1 MNSAANFTKLKK
13 NNKYFWVFEFLQQ
26 ERKKKQTKQN
36 IFGFFKYQT
45 ENREQSKPKL
55 EN

>member
-1 MNSAANFTKLKK
+1 MVIS
-13 NNKYFWVFEFLQQ
+13 EHISCSG
-26 ERKKKQTKQN
+26 TKQN
-36 IFGFFKYQT
+36 TFGFFKYQT